1 MKTLLFKIVSNNDN
15 YENLEC
21 IERAINYIYATKDS
35 KKKTLKLPIY
45 CYGINPFP
53 MSYDVLI
60 DTFYDFRQ
68 QSQNVDEQHIWHFIV
83 SFGISPARVSNPYFH
98 LADSIARIFSP
109 YYPICYSLHYDTDYL
124 HCHYILST
132 TSGLPNVPSLSSN
145 EFHGFFLKIQ
155 ELVQSQGFELIIN
168 DEGGYLNV

>member
-1 MKTLLFKIVSNNDN
+1 MYPNFHSITYPFFVSPNG
-15 YENLEC
+15 
-21 IERAINYIYATKDS
+21 TKD
-35 KKKTLKLPIY
+35 
-45 CYGINPFP
+45 
-53 MSYDVLI
+53 
-60 DTFYDFRQ
+60 
-68 QSQNVDEQHIWHFIV
+68 V
-83 SFGISPARVSNPYFH
+83 SFSLYSERITIGSSISRLPTKSIPVATDSPTFNCLNPYFH

>member
-45 CYGINPFP
+45 CYGVNPFP
-53 MSYDVLI
+53 MSYNALI
-60 DTFYDFRQ
+60 
-68 QSQNVDEQHIWHFIV
+68 VDEQHIWHFIV

>member
-45 CYGINPFP
+45 CYGVNPFP
-53 MSYDVLI
+53 MSYNALI

-109 YYPICYSLHYDTDYL
+109 Y
-124 HCHYILST
+124 
-132 TSGLPNVPSLSSN
+132 
-145 EFHGFFLKIQ
+145 
-155 ELVQSQGFELIIN
+155 
-168 DEGGYLNV
+168 